1 MPTPP
6 PALTPADLGPLLQS
20 TVIALRAE
28 LDALPDHALSWHPRP
43 GEWCVKEV
51 VGQLI
56 EAERRG
62 FAGRIRIILDA
73 NEVALQG
80 WDQDEVARARRDDAG
95 DARALVGELAA
106 LREDSVRLVAGLGP
120 AELARRGIH
129 PKVGPLTIA
138 ELLHEWVFHDRN
150 HVRQILD
157 NVQGWAWP
165 HMGNAQ
171 RFTTG

>member
-1 MPTPP
+1 MSTPTP
-6 PALTPADLGPLLQS
+6 ALAPADVSPLLQS

-28 LDALPDHALSWHPRP
+28 MDALPDRALSWRPRP

-51 VGQLI
+51 VGHLI

-62 FAGRIRIILDA
+62 FAGRIRIILDGD
-73 NEVALQG
+73 EPALQG
-80 WDQDEVARARRDDAG
+80 WDPDEVARARRDDAG
-95 DARALVGELAA
+95 EGRALVSELAA
-106 LREDSVRLVAGLGP
+106 LREESVRLVAGLGP
-120 AELARRGIH
+120 AQLLRRGIH
-129 PKVGPLTIA
+129 PKVGPLTVA

-157 NVQGWAWP
+157 NVQAWAWP